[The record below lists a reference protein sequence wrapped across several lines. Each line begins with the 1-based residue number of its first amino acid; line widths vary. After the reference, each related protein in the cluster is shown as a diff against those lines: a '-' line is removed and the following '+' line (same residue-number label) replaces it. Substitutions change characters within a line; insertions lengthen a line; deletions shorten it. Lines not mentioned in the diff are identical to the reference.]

1 MLIIDY
7 PDTEEN
13 RKKIEAIRTAWKQK
27 TGDQSVMQVTE
38 PAEVS
43 F

>member
-13 RKKIEAIRTAWKQK
+13 RKKIEAIRMAWKQK
-27 TGDQSVMQVTE
+27 TGISR
-38 PAEVS
+38 
-43 F
+43 